1 MISWNRNEFNFSI
14 NIFWQSLDR
23 LFTSKSTS
31 KFFEWVTPMSLYCFV
46 QIVWYAVEF
55 KWLLNLVWKRSFKMH
70 HCCCCHNETIS
81 GMMHFFAAANV
92 FICLRF
98 LCSTRFAWCVKNSQF
113 WLNNR
118 LSAKKSPAQTIL
130 DKNAAGLTKREFV
143 DYTTFKQST
152 REFSAIFFLIQKNR
166 HV

>member
-1 MISWNRNEFNFSI
+1 M
-14 NIFWQSLDR
+14 
-23 LFTSKSTS
+23 
-31 KFFEWVTPMSLYCFV
+31 
-46 QIVWYAVEF
+46 
-55 KWLLNLVWKRSFKMH
+55 
-70 HCCCCHNETIS
+70 
-81 GMMHFFAAANV
+81 

-152 REFSAIFFLIQKNR
+152 REFSAIFFIQKNR
-166 HV
+166 HVQGLPDILHVFIKILMDKLLIHFDFMISRRSSSL